1 MSHTLNEQLH
11 AVGSHVLTTG
21 FSESRWSDTTLLVNS
36 VSGWQAQFNL
46 HGLILSRSSFFAR
59 RLPESRHIIIEIF
72 IHDPVV
78 NQEALH
84 ICLAHIYGAGSP
96 QQLLSPSTA
105 RALLAAASL
114 LELDDLAEW
123 ALSQSRTTLSIDSDL
138 ISTTRFIASSAA
150 AAAASTSRGSGVEG
164 ESSSSSQ
171 QQQQQVDGAYMLV
184 HDQWAAM
191 MQQQQQ
197 QQQNGN
203 GGVSSSSSSSAPPPP
218 GLPEPQGNNISMLYP
233 SHQPFQDAHRN
244 GHHHNQQQH
253 SGLDSSAFS
262 SAPHMPESDISSAS
276 SPNTFDPTTP
286 SIPHQQ
292 IHNNSSVGAAPWRTA
307 HSQSTN
313 VASSQHYQLPYP
325 PSYQTR
331 ILSLQQA
338 LFHYLASALPTELG
352 AFSRQAPTA
361 VGTSSEEGGKSGAD
375 RLVDVYV
382 QLDFELFRDV
392 MQSAQLPISSVQERF
407 AFAKRCIAL
416 RNKAHTAHLRQQQ
429 QQHSNPNPEI
439 SNNAAEEQ
447 VVLAFG
453 GSLGGSSGRSGSGLS
468 FGGSGSGAGGSGA
481 SAAPA
486 GTVQIFRKPVRRRFA
501 KASAALA

>member
-1 MSHTLNEQLH
+1 MLTP
-11 AVGSHVLTTG
+11 VL
-21 FSESRWSDTTLLVNS
+21 SSLSSRSRWSDTTLLVNS

-96 QQLLSPSTA
+96 QQPLPPSTA

-150 AAAASTSRGSGVEG
+150 AAAASTSRASGVER
-164 ESSSSSQ
+164 ESSSSS

-218 GLPEPQGNNISMLYP
+218 GLPEPQGNNISILYP
-233 SHQPFQDAHRN
+233 SHQPFQDVHRN

-292 IHNNSSVGAAPWRTA
+292 QIHNDSSVGGAPWRAA
-307 HSQSTN
+307 HSSTN

-338 LFHYLASALPTELG
+338 LFLYLASALPTELG

-361 VGTSSEEGGKSGAD
+361 VGSSSEEGGKSGAD

-392 MQSAQLPISSVQERF
+392 MQSAQLPSSSVQERF

-429 QQHSNPNPEI
+429 QQQHSNPNPNPEI

-468 FGGSGSGAGGSGA
+468 FGGSGGMGSGAGGNGA
-481 SAAPA
+481 STAPA